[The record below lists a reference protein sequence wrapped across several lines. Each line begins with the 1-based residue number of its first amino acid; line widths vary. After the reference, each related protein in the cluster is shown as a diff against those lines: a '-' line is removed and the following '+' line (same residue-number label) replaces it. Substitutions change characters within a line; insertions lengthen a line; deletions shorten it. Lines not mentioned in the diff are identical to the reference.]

1 MKLGVLTV
9 PLQEQSAEDAFRYL
23 SGLGVETVELG
34 AGCYTNGNHLQREA
48 ILADPQKAEAL
59 KALLKKYDLQI
70 SALSC
75 HGNPVHPQK
84 EIAEHDHK
92 VFEETVLVAEM
103 LGVDTIVTF
112 SGCPG
117 DSAGSLYPNWVTCAW
132 PPDYGK
138 ILDYQWNE
146 VLIPYWKKAVK
157 FANDHGIY
165 KIALELHPGFSC
177 YNTASLLRLRE
188 AVGDTIGANFDPSH
202 LFWQGMDPVASIRAL
217 KGAIH
222 HFHAKDTKIDP
233 YNNAVN
239 GVLDTGS
246 YDDLG
251 NRSWTFRTIGYG
263 HDMGVW
269 KDIMSALRSAGYD
282 GAISI
287 EHEDAYM
294 STAEGLEKA
303 IAFLKEVIIKEQP
316 AEMWWA

>member
-48 ILADPQKAEAL
+48 ILADPKKAEAL

-177 YNTASLLRLRE
+177 YNTASLLCLRE

>member
-48 ILADPQKAEAL
+48 ILADPKKAEAL

>member
-48 ILADPQKAEAL
+48 ILADPKKAEAL

-316 AEMWWA
+316 AEMWWV

>member
-34 AGCYTNGNHLQREA
+34 AGCYTNGNHLQRES
-48 ILADPQKAEAL
+48 ILADPKKAEAL